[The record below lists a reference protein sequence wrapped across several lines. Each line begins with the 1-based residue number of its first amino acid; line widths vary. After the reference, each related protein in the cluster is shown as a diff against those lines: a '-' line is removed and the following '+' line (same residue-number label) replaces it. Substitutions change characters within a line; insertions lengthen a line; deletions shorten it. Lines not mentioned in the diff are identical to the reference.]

1 MDNIKNKLR
10 NFSVI
15 DIETI
20 NIGGRQIPVL
30 LSHYNPVTGSKLFVV
45 NYNYLKNSEYEKAIK
60 SLFTKYFKFLIKS
73 KISLVFAHN
82 LGGFDGYFIFK
93 YLFLTSSSFADPKLI
108 KVMIDESNKFI
119 KITQTSEYK
128 RHGVIHTEEMF
139 TFKDSMRLLG
149 GMSLNNLC
157 KIYGVEAK
165 LCSYK
170 QIWNSLDL
178 FKDENKDSYLEWKL
192 YAEQD
197 SKSLYEAI
205 VKAQDVYKE
214 RFEVDVTDSVS
225 ASQLAYKL
233 FKKSYSPVMLPTIL
247 RKDDEFLRR
256 AYFGG
261 AVDYYKASFVRG
273 VKKLFHYDVV
283 SLYPYAM
290 LKTMPISIIERI
302 DKLTTLDNFFGF
314 IECEVKC
321 DPNSVKTPVL
331 PHRLNNKNIYGYGTW
346 TGVYFSEE
354 IRACLK
360 LGYTFKLG
368 KAIRFDQ
375 YEIFNKYINEFFKD
389 KASYLKGDPRRDIAK
404 LMLNSLYGYFG
415 RSLDQNQI
423 SITDSMEDIGRSIDI
438 DSNFFL
444 NICKDTST
452 NTGEN
457 GSRNINAHVAI
468 ASAVTAYARI
478 HMMQFKI
485 MDGVYYTD
493 TDSIFT
499 DRPLPDHLIGK
510 ELGMM
515 DNELANN
522 IEINRALFL
531 GNKKYFIEY
540 VNTVTGELTC
550 KSVVAGIS
558 KNYLTFDDGLS
569 IFNGDTIVCRKN
581 NVFIH
586 NNSDFTI
593 AILDLNRSVKFN
605 PDKSLIGNS
614 YIPVSL

>member
-197 SKSLYEAI
+197 SKSLYEA
-205 VKAQDVYKE
+205 VNKAQEVYRDRLK
-214 RFEVDVTDSVS
+214 VDVTNSVS
-225 ASQLAYKL
+225 ASQLAFKL
-233 FKKSYSPVMLPTIL
+233 FTSKYCPIKLPNIK
-247 RKDDEFLRR
+247 RADDDFLRR

-273 VKKLFHYDVV
+273 INKLFHYDVV

-290 LKTMPISIIERI
+290 LKSMPISIIERI
-302 DKLTTLDNFFGF
+302 DKLTTLYNFFGF
-314 IECEVKC
+314 VECEVSCKA
-321 DPNSVKTPVL
+321 DRVKVPVL
-331 PHRLNNKNIYGYGTW
+331 PHRINNKNVYGHGTW
-346 TGVYFSEE
+346 SGVYFSEE

-360 LGYTFKLG
+360 LGY
-368 KAIRFDQ
+368 
-375 YEIFNKYINEFFKD
+375 E
-389 KASYLKGDPRRDIAK
+389 
-404 LMLNSLYGYFG
+404 
-415 RSLDQNQI
+415 
-423 SITDSMEDIGRSIDI
+423 
-438 DSNFFL
+438 
-444 NICKDTST
+444 
-452 NTGEN
+452 
-457 GSRNINAHVAI
+457 
-468 ASAVTAYARI
+468 
-478 HMMQFKI
+478 
-485 MDGVYYTD
+485 
-493 TDSIFT
+493 
-499 DRPLPDHLIGK
+499 
-510 ELGMM
+510 
-515 DNELANN
+515 
-522 IEINRALFL
+522 
-531 GNKKYFIEY
+531 
-540 VNTVTGELTC
+540 
-550 KSVVAGIS
+550 
-558 KNYLTFDDGLS
+558 
-569 IFNGDTIVCRKN
+569 
-581 NVFIH
+581 
-586 NNSDFTI
+586 
-593 AILDLNRSVKFN
+593 
-605 PDKSLIGNS
+605 
-614 YIPVSL
+614 

>member
-1 MDNIKNKLR
+1 M
-10 NFSVI
+10 V
-15 DIETI
+15 
-20 NIGGRQIPVL
+20 
-30 LSHYNPVTGSKLFVV
+30 
-45 NYNYLKNSEYEKAIK
+45 
-60 SLFTKYFKFLIKS
+60 
-73 KISLVFAHN
+73 
-82 LGGFDGYFIFK
+82 GGFDGYFIFK

-205 VKAQDVYKE
+205 VKAQVIYKE

-225 ASQLAYKL
+225 ASQLAFKL

-314 IECEVKC
+314 VECEVSCKA
-321 DPNSVKTPVL
+321 DRVKVPVL
-331 PHRLNNKNIYGYGTW
+331 PHRINNKNVYGHGTW
-346 TGVYFSEE
+346 SGVYFSEE

-360 LGYTFKLG
+360 LGY
-368 KAIRFDQ
+368 
-375 YEIFNKYINEFFKD
+375 E
-389 KASYLKGDPRRDIAK
+389 
-404 LMLNSLYGYFG
+404 
-415 RSLDQNQI
+415 
-423 SITDSMEDIGRSIDI
+423 
-438 DSNFFL
+438 
-444 NICKDTST
+444 
-452 NTGEN
+452 
-457 GSRNINAHVAI
+457 
-468 ASAVTAYARI
+468 
-478 HMMQFKI
+478 
-485 MDGVYYTD
+485 
-493 TDSIFT
+493 
-499 DRPLPDHLIGK
+499 
-510 ELGMM
+510 
-515 DNELANN
+515 
-522 IEINRALFL
+522 
-531 GNKKYFIEY
+531 
-540 VNTVTGELTC
+540 
-550 KSVVAGIS
+550 
-558 KNYLTFDDGLS
+558 
-569 IFNGDTIVCRKN
+569 
-581 NVFIH
+581 
-586 NNSDFTI
+586 
-593 AILDLNRSVKFN
+593 
-605 PDKSLIGNS
+605 
-614 YIPVSL
+614 

>member
-1 MDNIKNKLR
+1 MWKERFKP
-10 NFSVI
+10 
-15 DIETI
+15 I
-20 NIGGRQIPVL
+20 NREGV
-30 LSHYNPVTGSKLFVV
+30 
-45 NYNYLKNSEYEKAIK
+45 K
-60 SLFTKYFKFLIKS
+60 SLFNKYFKFLVKS
-73 KISLVFAHN
+73 KVKLIFAHN
-82 LGGFDGYFIFK
+82 LGGFDGNFITK
-93 YLFLTSSSFADPKLI
+93 YLYHYTKDPKL
-108 KVMIDESNKFI
+108 VDLMLDESNKFI
-119 KITQTSEYK
+119 KITLSESYK
-128 RHGVIHTEEMF
+128 SKGKINRRELF

-149 GMSLNNLC
+149 GVSLNTLC
-157 KIYGVEAK
+157 KIYGVQQK
-165 LCSYK
+165 LCEYK
-170 QIWNSLDL
+170 AIWNTIDL
-178 FKDENKDSYLEWKL
+178 FEDVNKDSYLEWKA

-205 VKAQDVYKE
+205 VKAQIVYKE

-225 ASQLAYKL
+225 ASQLAFKL

-302 DKLTTLDNFFGF
+302 DKLNTLDNFFGF

-331 PHRLNNKNIYGYGTW
+331 PHRVNNKNIYGYGEW

-515 DNELANN
+515 DNELSDN

-531 GNKKYFIEY
+531 GNKKYLIEY

-550 KSVVAGIS
+550 KSVVAGIR
-558 KNYLTFDDGLS
+558 KNSLTFTDGLN
-569 IFNGDTIVCRKN
+569 IFRGNTIILPAPGKN
-581 NVFIH
+581 NIKIRT
-586 NNSDFTI
+586 NNFFVLKLKRD
-593 AILDLNRSVKFN
+593 
-605 PDKSLIGNS
+605 
-614 YIPVSL
+614 YI